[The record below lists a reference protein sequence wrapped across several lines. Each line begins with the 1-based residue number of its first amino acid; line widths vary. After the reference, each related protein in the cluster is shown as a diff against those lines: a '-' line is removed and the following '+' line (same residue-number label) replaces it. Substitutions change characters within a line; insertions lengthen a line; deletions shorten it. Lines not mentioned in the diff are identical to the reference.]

1 MLSDRLLGFL
11 RELEHSL
18 ISYVILL
25 PMAVGKQRK
34 NPDSQRCTSLDFC
47 TMLKGRSGSRLC
59 KKMVLW

>member
-34 NPDSQRCTSLDFC
+34 NPDSQRCTSLADC
-47 TMLKGRSGSRLC
+47 VETPAD
-59 KKMVLW
+59 